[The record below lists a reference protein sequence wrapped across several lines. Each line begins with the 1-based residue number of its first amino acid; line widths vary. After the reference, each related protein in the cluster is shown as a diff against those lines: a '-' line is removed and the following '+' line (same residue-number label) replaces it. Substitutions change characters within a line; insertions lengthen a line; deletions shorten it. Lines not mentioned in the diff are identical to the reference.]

1 MLETQGELDIG
12 FEPVAASPD
21 VIHLLQA
28 DHRQLLQLFDEH
40 ESLIDADAPPA
51 WREELAWQICTLL
64 EVHSVIEDEIVYP
77 AVRNAVAC
85 SRLVDVATIE
95 HAAAHALMSEI
106 QGLTGSDALFDAR
119 VTVLGRHVRLHIA
132 QEENELLPLLLRCG
146 EDLQALGRQ
155 LLHRRQELLALLQ
168 R

>member
-12 FEPVAASPD
+12 FEPEATSPD
-21 VIHLLQA
+21 VIHLLQS

-40 ESLIDADAPPA
+40 ESLLDTEAPAA
-51 WREELAWQICTLL
+51 WREELAWRICTLL

-95 HAAAHALMSEI
+95 HATAHALMSEI

-119 VTVLGRHVRLHIA
+119 VTVLGRQVRLHMA
-132 QEENELLPLLLRCG
+132 QEESELLPLLLRSG
-146 EDLQALGRQ
+146 VDLQALGRQ
-155 LLHRRQELLALLQ
+155 LLERRHELQALLQ